1 MSNGNSRDHLLFNC
15 SQKHEINYVAGLYSE
30 SKKVEDFLVEQC
42 KNGVI
47 KNSKHADVYDLIQ
60 SKLGLVRK

>member
-15 SQKHEINYVAGLYSE
+15 SQKHEIDYVAGLYTE
-30 SKKVEDFLVEQC
+30 HKKVEDFLVEQC

-47 KNSKHADVYDLIQ
+47 KNFTHAEVYVLIKL
-60 SKLGLVRK
+60 KLGLARR